1 MYGKTYLF
9 IGEQTAE
16 AVKMKIGTVCKTAA
30 GRDDGSEGK
39 KCDHRSSKT
48 VTVTSEEVREALQEC
63 TTKIVE
69 AVHSV
74 LEKTPPELAADIV
87 DRGIVLTEEGSFWMD
102 LKKSSDQRTGINTMT
117 AENPAC
123 VVAEGTGRY
132 AEVMEELGK

>member
-1 MYGKTYLF
+1 M
-9 IGEQTAE
+9 Q
-16 AVKMKIGTVCKTAA
+16 TAA

-39 KCDHRSSKT
+39 KCDHRSSKNGHRY
-48 VTVTSEEVREALQEC
+48 SEEVREALQEC

-87 DRGIVLTEEGSFWMD
+87 DRGIVLTGGGSLLDGFEEVIS
-102 LKKSSDQRTGINTMT
+102 QRTGINTMT